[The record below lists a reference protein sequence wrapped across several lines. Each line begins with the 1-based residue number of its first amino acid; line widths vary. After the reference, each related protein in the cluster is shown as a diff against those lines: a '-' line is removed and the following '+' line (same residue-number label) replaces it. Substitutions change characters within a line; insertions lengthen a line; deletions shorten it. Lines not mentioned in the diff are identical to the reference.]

1 MKKHLLTSIF
11 VLIFTGYAMAQLTLQ
26 KVGSKKTK
34 VIPIGTLIEVKLP
47 TKTSRTDCDCY
58 HSYRGYLKKVEADGV
73 SMIIME
79 ENHVTVDE
87 NNVGIS
93 ELREFKHPKD
103 SMVMRVPLTKTLAIS
118 RFSQNNVDF
127 QNAGAFLFM
136 LSAISNLFIAP
147 HFNAEFSQPLRNFG
161 YGGMALGLSTAL
173 LKNKKVYN
181 FEQPKNSK
189 KTLWKLSN

>member
-1 MKKHLLTSIF
+1 MKKHVLTSAFI
-11 VLIFTGYAMAQLTLQ
+11 LIYMGYAMAQLTLQ

-73 SMIIME
+73 SMIIMNE
-79 ENHVTVDE
+79 YHVTVDE

-93 ELREFKHPKD
+93 EFKEFKHPKD

-118 RFSQNNVDF
+118 RFSEGTKSLQNLGGVVL
-127 QNAGAFLFM
+127 FL
-136 LSAISNLFIAP
+136 AAASNLFIAP
-147 HFNAEFSQPLRNFG
+147 HLKPELGTPLRNYG
-161 YGGMALGLSTAL
+161 YGAMALSITTFFI
-173 LKNKKVYN
+173 KNPKIYHLQ
-181 FEQPKNSK
+181 QPKSGN
-189 KTLWKLSN
+189 KTLWKLNN

>member
-1 MKKHLLTSIF
+1 MKKHLFTSVFI
-11 VLIFTGYAMAQLTLQ
+11 LIFTGYAMAQLTLQ

-47 TKTSRTDCDCY
+47 TKTSRPDCDCY
-58 HSYRGYLKKVEADGV
+58 HSYRGYLKKVETDGV

-118 RFSQNNVDF
+118 RFSEGTKSLQNLGGVVI
-127 QNAGAFLFM
+127 L
-136 LSAISNLFIAP
+136 LSIASNLFIAP
-147 HFNAEFSQPLRNFG
+147 HLKPELGTPLRNYG
-161 YGGMALGLSTAL
+161 YGAMALGITTFFI
-173 LKNKKVYN
+173 KNPKVYHLQ
-181 FEQPKNSK
+181 QPKNGNK
-189 KTLWKLSN
+189 PLWKLNN